1 VNVDDVKVSQA
12 THVTPHPAYEDRF
25 ITPEANSLWGFDSNK
40 RPVKVSIGANITLVG
55 NILSATGGG
64 GGSGTVTNFSAGNL
78 SPLFSTSVA
87 TSTTTPA
94 LTFSLTNQAQ
104 KTFLAGPTSGA
115 DTAPTFRTI
124 GSTDLPDLSSI
135 YQPLNTKLSAFSA
148 LANSIGWLHNDGAG
162 VLSYSTPTY
171 SDVGAAPSSTVSF
184 PGFGTSGSTACV
196 GNDARLSDARPA
208 SDVYAWAKAPTKPS
222 YTYTEV
228 GADPAGAAAAITLA
242 GLGGVP
248 TTRQVNG
255 HALSSDVTVTK
266 SDVGLGNVANSL
278 QLVAASNLSDIANA
292 GTARGNLGGTTVG
305 QNLFTLA
312 NPSAIT
318 FPRINAD
325 NTVSTLDA
333 SSFRTAIGAGT
344 SSFDGTWG
352 SLSGKPANVV
362 SFGSLANA
370 SGWLHNDGSG
380 VLAYSTPTKS
390 DVGLSAV
397 ENTALSTWAGSAN
410 IQKTGVWVSPIAYGA
425 TGSGTSDDATAIQAA
440 LNANKYVV
448 VPYGAA
454 GIYKVGTTIKV
465 PSGTTLHIEKGVTIK
480 AANGLNAPVIT
491 NYDEIGGNSD
501 IIIFGYG
508 VLDGN
513 KSNQSIATA
522 TLRLTN
528 VTDSVLRDLYVKD
541 ARNNP
546 VGSDMGVIDL
556 RTCSRIDLN
565 NCDVTGGIM
574 EGLYAFGCEKIR
586 VNGGAYH
593 NNSDSGI
600 DLTKSPDSQII
611 GTRALNNGAS
621 GISIN
626 SQYCIVSAC
635 ISDSNLWGI
644 NIGHSTS
651 SDSSGTGTVVSGNIS
666 TNNTYNGIQTQAGY
680 TTGVVIGKNHCYG
693 NLYSDY
699 SFPDGTLSPENFV
712 TSANVDNA
720 FGCDIVNSG
729 VGASSFS
736 YFRVGEDNSTKNIS
750 FQYRNNSYVGPGAG
764 YELLIPNLGTLAT
777 NAGASGGLLFS
788 TIANAPIKLS
798 IGGYGSSK
806 LVATFGGTRTLN
818 LNGASNAYLGFDLAG
833 VEKSVCGVDG
843 NGSWVLYDSVNSSY
857 RIILDGAGNLVFGS
871 NSTALSPFH
880 ITTRLTQVI
889 GNGYNSYYNSTNEMW
904 REYKA
909 YSDGLIYW
917 TRGSN
922 NPSGGALDIMTL
934 SGTGLLNTIG
944 AFKSGN
950 PSGGTAQPW
959 KFGGYTAGVTVQA
972 GKVRVE
978 INGTPYDLLTA

>member
-370 SGWLHNDGSG
+370 SGWLHNDGAG
-380 VLAYSTPTKS
+380 VLSYSTPTKS

-397 ENTALSTWAGSAN
+397 ENTALSTWAGSTNLTTLGTIATGTWN
-410 IQKTGVWVSPIAYGA
+410 ASVIAGQYGGTGVANTGKTITLGGNLTTSGA
-425 TGSGTSDDATAIQAA
+425 FATTLTATAATSIT
-440 LNANKYVV
+440 L
-448 VPYGAA
+448 P
-454 GIYKVGTTIKV
+454 TT
-465 PSGTTLHIEKGVTIK
+465 
-480 AANGLNAPVIT
+480 
-491 NYDEIGGNSD
+491 
-501 IIIFGYG
+501 
-508 VLDGN
+508 
-513 KSNQSIATA
+513 
-522 TLRLTN
+522 
-528 VTDSVLRDLYVKD
+528 
-541 ARNNP
+541 
-546 VGSDMGVIDL
+546 
-556 RTCSRIDLN
+556 
-565 NCDVTGGIM
+565 
-574 EGLYAFGCEKIR
+574 
-586 VNGGAYH
+586 
-593 NNSDSGI
+593 
-600 DLTKSPDSQII
+600 
-611 GTRALNNGAS
+611 
-621 GISIN
+621 
-626 SQYCIVSAC
+626 
-635 ISDSNLWGI
+635 
-644 NIGHSTS
+644 
-651 SDSSGTGTVVSGNIS
+651 
-666 TNNTYNGIQTQAGY
+666 
-680 TTGVVIGKNHCYG
+680 
-693 NLYSDY
+693 
-699 SFPDGTLSPENFV
+699 
-712 TSANVDNA
+712 
-720 FGCDIVNSG
+720 
-729 VGASSFS
+729 
-736 YFRVGEDNSTKNIS
+736 
-750 FQYRNNSYVGPGAG
+750 
-764 YELLIPNLGTLAT
+764 GTLAT
-777 NAGASGGLLFS
+777 LAGAESLTNKKLGSLTTNGFITTTSSDGTLVVTNAAAFTSGTLAGLTGLAIRDTS
-788 TIANAPIKLS
+788 AA
-798 IGGYGSSK
+798 
-806 LVATFGGTRTLN
+806 
-818 LNGASNAYLGFDLAG
+818 FDLTFAAT
-833 VEKSVCGVDG
+833 S
-843 NGSWVLYDSVNSSY
+843 
-857 RIILDGAGNLVFGS
+857 
-871 NSTALSPFH
+871 STALMAGRTLTFDVVNAARTIKLTGNPTLADWFDQSVKSTASPSFSNL
-880 ITTRLTQVI
+880 TANGNFRLT
-889 GNGYNSYYNSTNEMW
+889 SYS
-904 REYKA
+904 A
-909 YSDGLIYW
+909 
-917 TRGSN
+917 
-922 NPSGGALDIMTL
+922 GALYENDTGDVL
-934 SGTGLLNTIG
+934 SEAALNVIRGGTGLTTIAASKLLWSTASNTLGAISLGYGMTVTSSELRTPQDLRTTGAPTFTGVTIDSRGIGYATLTLNADVTNNSAGLLLESNNVQEWSLISHIGGVDAFGLYNINLTANAFSVNRSNNQISFGTIAAGTWSGTAIGVTNGGTGLTGLASGKMLYASASNTLAALSTGNSLAITGGILDTIQDIRTSAAPNFKALFCSDNKPSAYNLVSVVNTGTGGGSQIVLNAQSADGTINWAPANFFRFFNGTSVPYEFVYASGVTALSISSSG
-944 AFKSGN
+944 AITTAS

-959 KFGGYTAGVTVQA
+959 KLGGYTSGIAVQA
-972 GKVRVE
+972 GRVRVE
-978 INGTPYDLLTA
+978 INGIPYDLLTA